1 VPRPNE
7 QDGAMLSE
15 LKDRV
20 AVVTGAAG
28 GIGAAMCR
36 RFANEGMTVVAV
48 DIDGN
53 GARATAAECGGR
65 SVQVDVADPASVVAL
80 ADECF
85 EELGH
90 VDLLCNNAGVFQ
102 GGLTWE
108 RSRGDW
114 EWSLG
119 VNLMGVVHAI
129 SSFVP
134 RMIAQDTDG
143 HIVNTSSVAAL
154 VSGPISAPYIVS
166 KSAVFTLTE
175 CLAHDLA
182 FVHAKIGASV
192 LIPSAIDTGIAQSGR
207 VRGAQY
213 GVDETESGRVVLD
226 FLAATTQTG
235 LSPDAVVDPVLDAI
249 HTGTFLIPTKPSYAD
264 QLQNRFDRLVERR
277 LPGDV
282 TVD

>member
-1 VPRPNE
+1 
-7 QDGAMLSE
+7 MLSN
-15 LKDRV
+15 LNDRV
-20 AVVTGAAG
+20 AVVTGAG
-28 GIGAAMCR
+28 SGIGAAMCR
-36 RFANEGMTVVAV
+36 RFASEGMSVVAA
-48 DIDGN
+48 DIDASKARAIAKAC
-53 GARATAAECGGR
+53 GARA
-65 SVQVDVADPASVVAL
+65 VQVDVADAASVAAL
-80 ADECF
+80 ADEAF
-85 EELGH
+85 DVFGA

-108 RSRGDW
+108 RSLGDW

-119 VNLMGVVHAI
+119 VNLMGIVHAI
-129 SSFVP
+129 TSFVP

-182 FVHAKIGASV
+182 FVGAKIGASV
-192 LIPSAIDTGIAQSGR
+192 LIPSAIDTEIALSAR
-207 VRGAQY
+207 VRDERY
-213 GVDETESGRVVLD
+213 GEDATESGRVVLE
-226 FLAATTQTG
+226 FLASTTATG
-235 LSPDAVVDPVLDAI
+235 LKPDAVVDPVLEAI
-249 HTGTFLIPTKPSYAD
+249 RSGTFLIPTKPSYAD
-264 QLQNRFDRLVERR
+264 QLRNRCDRLVERR